1 MKSILIILLLL
12 IIQVIILNGQHF
24 GYKNFEIVE
33 SVPIETPFDNP
44 DVRNAK
50 EVWLEMIGNAKKT
63 LDIEQFYI
71 SNEPG
76 EPLEDVIQE
85 IEDAAKRGVKIRLIG
100 EAGMYK
106 TYPETYDRLKKVIE
120 IDLRFID
127 YRKILGGVQHS
138 KYFIVDNR
146 ETFLGSQNFDWRALK
161 HIFELGFKI
170 TDERI
175 ANVYKDIFEIDWMLS
190 DPNKTW
196 PKKEIVKR
204 KSYQVPLYLY
214 EDGDT
219 IKYYPT
225 FSPIDYIT
233 DKNLWD
239 ETHLIQLIDSAEKEV
254 FFHVLTYTPIAR
266 DKVYYAE
273 LDNALRRAAV
283 RGVKVHVMTSDWSK
297 RKPTIN
303 FLKSLSVVPN
313 IEVKMSTIPEW
324 SGGFIPF
331 ARVDHRKYLLV
342 DGKKCWL
349 GTSNWEKSYFY
360 SGRNIGVVVENR
372 KIVQKLR
379 DIYLTSWDGPYS
391 YLIKPEVE
399 YTPPK
404 IEE

>member
-1 MKSILIILLLL
+1 MKLFIKILLLL
-12 IIQVIILNGQHF
+12 AFYIGLVQGQYL

-33 SVPIETPFDNP
+33 SVPIETEFDNP
-44 DVRNAK
+44 EIRNTS
-50 EVWLEMIGNAKKT
+50 EVWIEMIENAKKT

-76 EPLEDVIQE
+76 EPLEEVIQA
-85 IEDAAKRGVKIRLIG
+85 IVNAANRGVKIRLIG
-100 EAGMYK
+100 EVGMYK
-106 TYPETYDRLKKVIE
+106 TYPETYDNLKKVAGIE
-120 IDLRFID
+120 VRFID

-138 KYFIVDNR
+138 KYFIVDNS
-146 ETFLGSQNFDWRALK
+146 EVFLGSQNFDWRSLK

-170 TDERI
+170 TDERVAAI
-175 ANVYKDIFEIDWMLS
+175 YRDIFEIDWKLS
-190 DPNKTW
+190 DPNKRW
-196 PKKEIVKR
+196 GKKEIVKK
-204 KSYQVPLYLY
+204 KSYKVPLYIY
-214 EDGDT
+214 TEGDT

-225 FSPIDYIT
+225 FSPLDYIT

-239 ETHLIQLIDSAEKEV
+239 ETHLIRLIDSAEKEV

-266 DKVYYAE
+266 TKVYYAE

-297 RKPTIN
+297 RKPTIDY
-303 FLKSLSVVPN
+303 LKSLSVIPN

-331 ARVDHRKYLLV
+331 ARVDHRKYLLI
-342 DGKKCWL
+342 DGKKCWI

-360 SGRNIGVVVENR
+360 SGRNIGVVVENNR
-372 KIVQKLR
+372 IVNILR
-379 DIYLTSWDGPYS
+379 DIYLTSWNGPYS

-399 YTPPK
+399 YAPPRVG
-404 IEE
+404 E

>member
-1 MKSILIILLLL
+1 MKMFKILLLL
-12 IIQVIILNGQHF
+12 ITQGVLVNGQHL

-33 SVPIETPFDNP
+33 SVPIETELDNP
-44 DVRNAK
+44 AVRNTT

-76 EPLEDVIQE
+76 EPLEEVIQA
-85 IEDAAKRGVKIRLIG
+85 IVSAAKRGVKIRLIG

-106 TYPETYDRLKKVIE
+106 TYPDTYDRLKKVKGIE
-120 IDLRFID
+120 VRFID

-138 KYFIVDNR
+138 KYFIVDDR
-146 ETFLGSQNFDWRALK
+146 EIFLGSQNFDWRSLK

-170 TDERI
+170 TDDRI
-175 ANVYKDIFEIDWMLS
+175 AAIYKDIFEIDWKLS

-196 PKKEIVKR
+196 SKKEIVKK
-204 KSYQVPLYLY
+204 KSYKVPLYIY
-214 EDGDT
+214 TDVDT

-225 FSPIDYIT
+225 FSPLDYIT

-239 ETHLIQLIDSAEKEV
+239 ETHLVRLIDSAEKEV

-266 DKVYYAE
+266 DQVYYAE

-283 RGVKVHVMTSDWSK
+283 RGVKVRVMTSDWSK
-297 RKPTIN
+297 RKPTID
-303 FLKSLSVVPN
+303 FLKSLSVIPN
-313 IEVKMSTIPEW
+313 IEVKMSTVPEW
-324 SGGFIPF
+324 SGGYIPF

-342 DGKKCWL
+342 DGIKCWL

-360 SGRNIGVVVENR
+360 SGRNIGVVIENR

-379 DIYLTSWDGPYS
+379 DIYLMSWDGPYS

-399 YTPPK
+399 YAPPRVG
-404 IEE
+404 E